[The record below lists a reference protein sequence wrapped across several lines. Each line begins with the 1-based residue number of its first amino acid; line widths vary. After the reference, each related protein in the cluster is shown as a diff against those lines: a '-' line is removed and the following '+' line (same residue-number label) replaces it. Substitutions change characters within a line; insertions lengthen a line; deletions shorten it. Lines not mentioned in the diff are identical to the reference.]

1 MANYTKELQEMLQR
15 VAGRGN
21 PNAQDIQKL
30 CSVVFRMNDRI
41 NQLEEQVVLDDKPA
55 ARVTKPKQK
64 STPKVKPEAELLVE
78 EETDTEE

>member
-21 PNAQDIQKL
+21 PNAQDIQKI
-30 CSVVFRMNDRI
+30 CSVFFRMNDRI

-55 ARVTKPKQK
+55 AKVTKPK
-64 STPKVKPEAELLVE
+64 STPKAKPQAAPEVE

>member
-21 PNAQDIQKL
+21 PNAQDIQKI

-55 ARVTKPKQK
+55 AKVTKPK
-64 STPKVKPEAELLVE
+64 STPKAKPQAAPEVE